1 MSGTLTEAIVLRL
14 LPRRRLPIL
23 VSYTGAAAIVAAS
36 AGIRFALGGSLVG
49 YPVLLFVPA
58 VFLCAL
64 LFDRGAGYVATIASA
79 LIAWDFF
86 MEPGRSILAGGL
98 PWLPILIFLLI
109 GFTISA
115 ITDALRRT
123 VRRLDQA
130 ERSKSLLLE
139 ELAHRTKNDLAIIG
153 AAITLQSNASND
165 PAVKDALGQAHARVM
180 IVASAQDRLRSD
192 LDDGARLDLAAYV
205 EEVCAGLDALLR
217 GLRPIAVRVDC
228 ASALVPG
235 STAIT
240 VGLIVNELVTNCF
253 KYAFSDE
260 DAGTVRVSIT
270 VDRPRIVID
279 VEDDGIGC
287 PPDFTPGLGSRLV
300 RMLAQQ
306 KGGTMTREDL
316 SPGCRVRVAL
326 EETSAR

>member
-1 MSGTLTEAIVLRL
+1 MPATLTEAIVLRL
-14 LPRRRLPIL
+14 LPRRRLPVL
-23 VSYTGAAAIVAAS
+23 LSYTGAAAIVGAS
-36 AGIRFALGGSLVG
+36 TAIRFALGGSLVG

-64 LFDRGAGYVATIASA
+64 LFDRGAGYAATIASGA
-79 LIAWDFF
+79 IAWGFF
-86 MEPGRSILAGGL
+86 MQPGLSIQAGGAS
-98 PWLPILIFLLI
+98 WLPLLIFLMI

-165 PAVKDALGQAHARVM
+165 PVVKEALGQAHARVM
-180 IVASAQDRLRSD
+180 IVASAQDRLRGDFNDS
-192 LDDGARLDLAAYV
+192 ARLDLASYV
-205 EEVCAGLDALLR
+205 EELCAGLGELLR
-217 GLRPIAVRVDC
+217 GLRPIAVQVEC
-228 ASALVPG
+228 PNTMVPG

-240 VGLIVNELVTNCF
+240 VGLVINELVTNCF
-253 KYAFSDE
+253 KYAFPGG
-260 DAGTVRVSIT
+260 ATGTVCVSIA
-270 VDRPRIVID
+270 VKGARIVID

-287 PPDFTPGLGSRLV
+287 PADFTPGLGSRLV
-300 RMLAQQ
+300 RLLAQQ
-306 KGGTMTREDL
+306 KAGTMTREDL
-316 SPGCRVRVAL
+316 SPGCRVSVSP
-326 EETSAR
+326 EKTSVE